1 MTLTY
6 MVVTYE
12 HDSCEHL
19 LLLLLLLRLKL
30 RNSLLNLPTHHTPY
44 DRLTLARERKKTP
57 AISLKKDGRRIHQ
70 SYVNVTPALL

>member
-12 HDSCEHL
+12 HDSREQ
-19 LLLLLLLRLKL
+19 LLLLLLRQLKL

-44 DRLTLARERKKTP
+44 DSLTLARERKK
-57 AISLKKDGRRIHQ
+57 HQ
-70 SYVNVTPALL
+70 QFH

>member
-12 HDSCEHL
+12 HDSREQ
-19 LLLLLLLRLKL
+19 LLLLLLRQLKL

-44 DRLTLARERKKTP
+44 DRLTLARKRKK
-57 AISLKKDGRRIHQ
+57 HQ
-70 SYVNVTPALL
+70 QFH

>member
-12 HDSCEHL
+12 HDSREQL
-19 LLLLLLLRLKL
+19 LLLLLLLRQLKL

-44 DRLTLARERKKTP
+44 DSLTLARERKK
-57 AISLKKDGRRIHQ
+57 HQ
-70 SYVNVTPALL
+70 QFH